1 MLEAVEQ
8 QVGRVTRVLALASA
22 TCLLGVALLTMADV
36 LLRWLF
42 KAPIR
47 GLMDL
52 TALSCAVIVAAY
64 LPALLARR
72 GNVTIRA
79 FGGVG
84 TGLIGRTCDAFGAL
98 VTAVFFA
105 LMTWK
110 YIEYSAEMTSA
121 NEATVILRWLTG
133 PWWWV
138 VTVMIGVTTVVAV
151 VVLARDLAG
160 RSSSN
165 AASPDHAD
173 SPHASS
179 TH

>member
-1 MLEAVEQ
+1 MLAMIEQ
-8 QVGRVTRVLALASA
+8 QVGRITRVLALSAA

-47 GLMDL
+47 GLMDV
-52 TALSCAVIVAAY
+52 TALACAVIIASY
-64 LPALLARR
+64 FPALLARR
-72 GNVTIRA
+72 GNITIRA
-79 FGGVG
+79 FAGVG
-84 TGLIGRTCDAFGAL
+84 TGRIGRALDTFGAL

-110 YIEYSAEMTSA
+110 YIEYSIEMTQA
-121 NEATVILRWLTG
+121 NEATVVLRWLTG

-138 VTVMIGVTTVVAV
+138 VTVMIGVTTIVAL
-151 VVLARDLAG
+151 VVLARDIAG
-160 RSSSN
+160 RSGTT
-165 AASPDHAD
+165 PE
-173 SPHASS
+173 

>member
-1 MLEAVEQ
+1 MLEAIEQ
-8 QVGRVTRVLALASA
+8 QVGRITRVLALAAA
-22 TCLLGVALLTMADV
+22 TCLLAVAMLTMADV

-47 GLMDL
+47 GLMDV
-52 TALSCAVIVAAY
+52 TALACAVIIASY
-64 LPALLARR
+64 FPALLARR
-72 GNVTIRA
+72 GNITIRA

-84 TGLIGRTCDAFGAL
+84 TGRIGRVLDTFGAL

-110 YIEYSAEMTSA
+110 YIEYSIEMTQA
-121 NEATVILRWLTG
+121 NEATVVLRWLTG

-138 VTVMIGVTTVVAV
+138 VTTMIGVTTLVAL
-151 VVLARDLAG
+151 VVLARSFAG
-160 RSSSN
+160 G
-165 AASPDHAD
+165 SPAPTD
-173 SPHASS
+173 

>member
-1 MLEAVEQ
+1 MLDTLER
-8 QVGRVTRVLALASA
+8 QVTRITRVLALSAA

-47 GLMDL
+47 GLMDI
-52 TALSCAVIVAAY
+52 TALACAVIVAAY
-64 LPALLARR
+64 FPALLARR
-72 GNVTIRA
+72 GNITIRA

-84 TGLIGRTCDAFGAL
+84 TGRIGRMFDVFGAL

-110 YIEYSAEMTSA
+110 YVEYSAEMTSA
-121 NEATVILRWLTG
+121 NEATVVLRWLTG

-138 VTVMIGVTTVVAV
+138 VTVMIAVTTLVAF

-160 RSSSN
+160 R
-165 AASPDHAD
+165 AGT
-173 SPHASS
+173 PHE
-179 TH
+179 TR